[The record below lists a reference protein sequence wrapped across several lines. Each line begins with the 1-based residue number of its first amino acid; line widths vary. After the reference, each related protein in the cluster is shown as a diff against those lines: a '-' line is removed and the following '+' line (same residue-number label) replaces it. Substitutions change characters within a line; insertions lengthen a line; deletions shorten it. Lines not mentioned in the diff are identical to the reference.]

1 MNVHDVGEEF
11 AQLLSQQKQNLQK
24 AQVRRGQ
31 RPRDWKSKDEMYM
44 GFMMAILSNDMR
56 KQRNYMVQTS
66 FIPPAYL
73 PCTTPLA
80 ELRRTGIRDLRL
92 ETHHRGTY
100 LMIRAMT
107 PPNRM
112 TGIMVLVE
120 DESDHAVMLQIYQQ
134 DNEEIRAAKDVVDT
148 GTVMIL
154 KEPFFKV
161 MASGEYGL
169 RVDHLSD
176 IIEVDEYDPRRP
188 ARWCPRVL
196 DVDLSAVV
204 LKNRGNEAVGEGK
217 YWRAIAQ

>member
-1 MNVHDVGEEF
+1 VQWWWCCDRCIAIIPTLLGGPLAWVGPLACE
-11 AQLLSQQKQNLQK
+11 
-24 AQVRRGQ
+24 VR
-31 RPRDWKSKDEMYM
+31 YM
-44 GFMMAILSNDMR
+44 GFMMAILSTDMQ
-56 KQRNYMVQTS
+56 KQRHYMVQTS

-73 PCTTPLA
+73 PCTTPLV
-80 ELRRTGIRDLRL
+80 ELRRISIRELRL

-100 LMIRAMT
+100 LMVRAMT

-112 TGIMVLVE
+112 TGIMILVE

-134 DNEEIRAAKDVVDT
+134 DNEETRAAKDIVDA

-176 IIEVDEYDPRRP
+176 IVKVDEYDPRRP

-196 DVDLSAVV
+196 DTGLSAVV
-204 LKNRGNEAVGEGK
+204 LKNRGNEAVREEN